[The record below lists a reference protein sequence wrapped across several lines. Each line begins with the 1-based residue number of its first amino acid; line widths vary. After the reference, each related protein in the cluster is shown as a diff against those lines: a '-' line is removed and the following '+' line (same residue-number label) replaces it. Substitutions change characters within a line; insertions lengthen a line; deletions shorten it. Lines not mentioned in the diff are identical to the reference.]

1 MGGKEGGRCSSI
13 TIPLLVSDEKVK
25 QVNDCEALKAKTCNH
40 VHTSNVGNTSV
51 FKTSFHLINAL
62 SGAGTLSMPYALAC
76 GGWLSIL
83 LFFVIAITCTYTGI
97 LVKRCMDMDSDVKM
111 FRDIGQRAFGDKGR
125 LIVSIAMNG
134 EIYLAVT
141 GFLILEG
148 DNLNKLLPNMQVNLA
163 GLTIGGTTLFT
174 IIAAI
179 IILPSVLLED
189 LSLLSYLSACGI
201 LSSSIFL
208 ISLLWNSTI
217 DGTGFHGKGTLFKF
231 SGIPAAVSLYTFC
244 YSAHP
249 IIPSLYISNR
259 NKTQFSKVLVAC
271 FLACTLFYAAVAVLG
286 YLMFG
291 EDVKSQVTLNLPG
304 GKFSSYV
311 AIYTT
316 LINPITKYALNL
328 SPTIIAIRNNISWKY
343 SKSFTH
349 MLVGTSLLIS
359 TLIVA
364 VAIPLFGSIIC
375 LAGALLSVLVSILV
389 PSVCYLKISG
399 AYKRFGCEMI
409 INCMIIVIGV
419 LIAVVG
425 TYSSLVDIVQNL

>member
-1 MGGKEGGRCSSI
+1 
-13 TIPLLVSDEKVK
+13 
-25 QVNDCEALKAKTCNH
+25 
-40 VHTSNVGNTSV
+40 
-51 FKTSFHLINAL
+51 
-62 SGAGTLSMPYALAC
+62 
-76 GGWLSIL
+76 
-83 LFFVIAITCTYTGI
+83 
-97 LVKRCMDMDSDVKM
+97 
-111 FRDIGQRAFGDKGR
+111 
-125 LIVSIAMNG
+125 
-134 EIYLAVT
+134 
-141 GFLILEG
+141 
-148 DNLNKLLPNMQVNLA
+148 
-163 GLTIGGTTLFT
+163 
-174 IIAAI
+174 
-179 IILPSVLLED
+179 
-189 LSLLSYLSACGI
+189 
-201 LSSSIFL
+201 
-208 ISLLWNSTI
+208 
-217 DGTGFHGKGTLFKF
+217 
-231 SGIPAAVSLYTFC
+231 
-244 YSAHP
+244 
-249 IIPSLYISNR
+249 
-259 NKTQFSKVLVAC
+259 
-271 FLACTLFYAAVAVLG
+271 
-286 YLMFG
+286 MFG